1 MRNVL
6 FSSYAAED
14 REGGSCRT
22 AYRSY
27 VIDDGWHLP
36 TEIVEAIDLQIQK
49 TLKQRYREIC
59 REHDLHR
66 GDWLTADAAGKYE
79 AKSWIYRVWYDNQY
93 IGEVRE
99 IGEELQKEYGV
110 TELEA
115 INILNGRNVADYVNK
130 YYRMQH
136 RIPLAVDQQA
146 ICDEVA
152 HEYLA
157 AAM

>member
-1 MRNVL
+1 M
-6 FSSYAAED
+6 SSEIFYDVDNHET
-14 REGGSCRT
+14 GNCRT
-22 AYRSY
+22 VYRSY

-36 TEIVEAIDLQIQK
+36 TEVVEAIDLQIQK

-59 REHDLHR
+59 REHDFHR
-66 GDWLTADAAGKYE
+66 GDWLTADVAKKYE
-79 AKSWIYRVWYDNQY
+79 AKSWIYRVWYDYQY
-93 IGEVRE
+93 VREVRA

-115 INILNGRNVADYVNK
+115 INIMNGRNVLDYVNK

-146 ICDEVA
+146 ICDEMV